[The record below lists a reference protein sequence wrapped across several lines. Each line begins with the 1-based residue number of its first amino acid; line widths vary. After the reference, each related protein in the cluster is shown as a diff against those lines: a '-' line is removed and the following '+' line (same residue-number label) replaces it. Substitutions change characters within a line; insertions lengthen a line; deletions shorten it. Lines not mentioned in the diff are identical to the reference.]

1 MPKMQ
6 TNLTD
11 MRSGDRGGHRTR
23 IPPSDSEAIV
33 CPMQPITTREL
44 KLLPESPR
52 WLLTH
57 GKEDAAL
64 KILSRAAKMNG
75 SHCPNL
81 DTKLKEIISKTNK
94 KCEKQPSSNILQL
107 FKPGLW
113 QKSVVLFYVWCVI
126 AFMYYGITYNTNE
139 LAGDPFLNYILYG
152 VVEIMAYILALFFME
167 SRGRKYPIVVSLI
180 VAGAS
185 CLLIYPIPDDPVW
198 MRTTLHLLG
207 KLCITCSFSIIF
219 VYTTEIFP
227 TVVRSIG
234 LGSSCLGAR
243 LGSLIAPFVRE
254 LGRAVH
260 PIVPQV
266 IFGVLAATAGIL
278 VLLLPETKGCNVPD
292 TVEDA
297 VRVSR

>member
-94 KCEKQPSSNILQL
+94 VCNC
-107 FKPGLW
+107 
-113 QKSVVLFYVWCVI
+113 FYVLRNNLQHKRIGRRSFLKLYSVRCGRDC
-126 AFMYYGITYNTNE
+126 GIYF
-139 LAGDPFLNYILYG
+139 GF
-152 VVEIMAYILALFFME
+152 
-167 SRGRKYPIVVSLI
+167 SRSRKYPIVVSLI

-207 KLCITCSFSIIF
+207 KLSITCSFSIIF

-243 LGSLIAPFVRE
+243 LGSLTAPFVRE

-260 PIVPQV
+260 PIVPQI

-297 VRVSR
+297 VRVSRKCSKSEI